1 MSSSFL
7 LKRLFFDKDI
17 INFDI
22 KMKFANIALISAASA
37 NFLQETILE
46 LDAVAATTDYT
57 TTKPW
62 EKYAIQNKVGEGI
75 CQPHEG
81 AIFWDLKHLDAHKSV
96 EYIGAGQTGFDGHTF
111 AVEICENSFDA
122 STLPVQTVGET
133 KLTVGAIPATTKKG
147 NAYWTTA
154 STETFIP

>member
-1 MSSSFL
+1 MSSSLL
-7 LKRLFFDKDI
+7 LKRLFYDKDI

-62 EKYAIQNKVGEGI
+62 EKYAIQNKVG
-75 CQPHEG
+75 
-81 AIFWDLKHLDAHKSV
+81 
-96 EYIGAGQTGFDGHTF
+96 
-111 AVEICENSFDA
+111 
-122 STLPVQTVGET
+122 
-133 KLTVGAIPATTKKG
+133 
-147 NAYWTTA
+147 
-154 STETFIP
+154 